1 MSGALRGRVLWRRG
15 DAIGLRAAEA
25 DHVIEPA
32 GEAQPGDLIEVAA
45 PGEAPRVVRRSGG
58 RAFPDPAGEVAR
70 LPRARLEA
78 LAGRARATRA
88 VRAWFDAAGFLEV
101 DAPLRVRTPGLEV
114 HLDPVAAE
122 GGWLTTSPEY
132 QMKRLLAG
140 GLERIY
146 AVCRCSRAGEV
157 GPHHQPEFT
166 MIEWYRAW
174 AELGEVLAD
183 TEQIVAAAALAVRGT
198 TRIELPAGMGD
209 GAAGGASGAAP
220 RSIART
226 IDLAPPWRRMT
237 VGEAMERWAGVALEP
252 GEEAGR
258 LRERLVAAGIDPGA
272 ATCWDDLFYTAFLER
287 VEPALVR
294 LDAPIVLLDWPVE
307 LAALARRAPGRP
319 HVVER
324 FEAYVAGLELCN
336 AFGELTDPAEQRA
349 RFEEDL
355 RRRAARG
362 AAVPPIDERLIAAL
376 DEGLPPSAGN
386 ALGLDRLVMLVTGA
400 REIRQVSW
408 FTDDEL

>member
-1 MSGALRGRVLWRRG
+1 MAGALRGRVLWRRG
-15 DAIGLRAAEA
+15 EAIGLRAAEA
-25 DHVIEPA
+25 DHVVEPA
-32 GEAQPGDLIEVAA
+32 GEAQPGDLVEVAA

-70 LPRARLEA
+70 LPRARLGA
-78 LAGRARATRA
+78 LAARARATRA
-88 VRAWFDAAGFLEV
+88 VRAWFDRAGFLEV

-114 HLDPVAAE
+114 HLDPVAAD

-146 AVCRCSRAGEV
+146 AVCRCSRAGET

-166 MIEWYRAW
+166 MIEWYRGW
-174 AELGEVLAD
+174 AELDEVLAD
-183 TEQIVAAAALAVRGT
+183 TEQLVAAAAEAVRGT
-198 TRIELPAGMGD
+198 TRIEIPAGAGD
-209 GAAGGASGAAP
+209 AARTIG
-220 RSIART
+220 RT

-252 GEEAGR
+252 GEDAGR

-272 ATCWDDLFYTAFLER
+272 ATGWDDLFYTAFLER
-287 VEPALVR
+287 VEPELAAL
-294 LDAPIVLLDWPVE
+294 DTPIVLLDWPVE

-319 HVVER
+319 GVVER
-324 FEAYVAGLELCN
+324 FEAYVAGIELCN

-376 DEGLPPSAGN
+376 EEGLPPSAGN
-386 ALGLDRLVMLVTGA
+386 ALGLDRLVMLLTGA